1 MAALSL
7 VSSVAGFLF
16 LVIGTREM
24 VQCMNMHKDM
34 FNNFK
39 SISVWMKM
47 KFMKMSKK
55 MSMWMRVNRLCYGHH
70 SLDCHSR
77 FHKLQE
83 GSQPS
88 WLGGISETYLVGLFW
103 LMLSFRVSIDST
115 DLTISHSIQKM
126 NPSIWQIK
134 PNIQKIFSDF
144 PNKISVH
151 GAVCV
156 ALSKLCKA

>member
-55 MSMWMRVNRLCYGHH
+55 MSMWMRVNRLH
-70 SLDCHSR
+70 
-77 FHKLQE
+77 E
-83 GSQPS
+83 
-88 WLGGISETYLVGLFW
+88 GGIVLWASQ
-103 LMLSFRVSIDST
+103 S
-115 DLTISHSIQKM
+115 
-126 NPSIWQIK
+126 
-134 PNIQKIFSDF
+134 
-144 PNKISVH
+144 
-151 GAVCV
+151 
-156 ALSKLCKA
+156 

>member
-7 VSSVAGFLF
+7 VSSVTGFLF

-55 MSMWMRVNRLCYGHH
+55 MSMWMRVNRLH
-70 SLDCHSR
+70 
-77 FHKLQE
+77 E
-83 GSQPS
+83 
-88 WLGGISETYLVGLFW
+88 GGIVLWASQ
-103 LMLSFRVSIDST
+103 S
-115 DLTISHSIQKM
+115 
-126 NPSIWQIK
+126 
-134 PNIQKIFSDF
+134 
-144 PNKISVH
+144 
-151 GAVCV
+151 
-156 ALSKLCKA
+156 